1 MMVSWTAEVPVGTGA
16 DQETEPKVIPRPQVA
31 LRSSTLLPVKISEG
45 KGVPSVATVDEVKT
59 ALARAGYVTTEEG
72 EGQHCRF
79 LKLAAGQKV
88 NVYTTGK
95 VLVQGKNPEP
105 VRAILDGLSDASAPA
120 PSRKVFVVYGHDHG
134 SRTALEAMLSR
145 WSLEPVVLDHLTS
158 EGDTLIEKLERYS
171 TDVGYAVVLATP
183 DDEGHRRGHPDE
195 AKARARQNVVLE
207 LGMLLARL
215 GRKRVAILMPSGGE
229 VLMERPSDIDGLVYL
244 AYHDSIEDVRI
255 QLAKELSAAGLSI
268 EMSKV

>member
-1 MMVSWTAEVPVGTGA
+1 MATLEEVRTA
-16 DQETEPKVIPRPQVA
+16 
-31 LRSSTLLPVKISEG
+31 L
-45 KGVPSVATVDEVKT
+45 SVA
-59 ALARAGYVTTEEG
+59 GYTITDEG

-79 LKLAAGQKV
+79 LKLASGQKV
-88 NVYTTGK
+88 SVYSTGR
-95 VLVQGKNPEP
+95 VLVQGKDPGP
-105 VRAILDGLSDASAPA
+105 VREVLDGLNGTSAPA
-120 PSRKVFVVYGHDHG
+120 PVSRKVFVVYGHDHH
-134 SRTALEAMLSR
+134 SRTALEAMLGR
-145 WSLEPVVLDHLTS
+145 WDLEPIVLDHLTS

-171 TDVGYAVVLATP
+171 SDVGYAVILATP

-195 AKARARQNVVLE
+195 SKARARQNVVLE

-229 VLMERPSDIDGLVYL
+229 ILMERPSDIAGLVYL

-255 QLAKELSAAGLSI
+255 ALAKELSAAGLYI